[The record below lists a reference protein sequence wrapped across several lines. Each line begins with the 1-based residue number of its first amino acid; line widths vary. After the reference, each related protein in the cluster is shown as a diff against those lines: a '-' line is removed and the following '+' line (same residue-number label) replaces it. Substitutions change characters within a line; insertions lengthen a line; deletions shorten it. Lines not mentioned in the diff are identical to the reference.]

1 MERKYL
7 NVDEVAK
14 TLGVSRGLIYKMVA
28 EGIMPHLKIGSRIL
42 IPSDWEDRLAGKAAS
57 F

>member
-7 NVDEVAK
+7 NVDEVAE

-42 IPSDWEDRLAGKAAS
+42 VPADWEDRLANNAAS

>member
-7 NVDEVAK
+7 NVDEVAE

-28 EGIMPHLKIGSRIL
+28 EGTMPHLKIGSRIL
-42 IPSDWEDRLAGKAAS
+42 IPADWEDRLSSQAAS